1 MIKRIWPY
9 LAVLCIGSAWGLT
22 IPLTKVIVSD
32 GYLFFGLIFWQ
43 QVICASVLGI
53 VLMIQR
59 QRLTITPGVLR
70 LFAIIACVGTI
81 APNSASYTAAIHLP
95 AGFLAVI
102 IATVPMFG
110 FPIAVMMG
118 NEAFAKFRL
127 LGLFFGLCGVM
138 LLVLPEARLPDSSK
152 VGFIFLAVIAPLCYG
167 FEGNYVARFGTQN
180 LNPVATLFGASC
192 LGALAT
198 LPFALLS
205 GHWIDPRLPWGAPDL
220 ALIASATLH
229 AFAYTSYVWLVKR
242 AGPVF
247 ALQVSYAVTI
257 FAVFWAIILLNEQPS
272 LFLWAA
278 LSAILIGMFLV
289 QPRR

>member
-1 MIKRIWPY
+1 
-9 LAVLCIGSAWGLT
+9 
-22 IPLTKVIVSD
+22 
-32 GYLFFGLIFWQ
+32 
-43 QVICASVLGI
+43 LGI
-53 VLMIQR
+53 VLLVRR
-59 QRLTITPGVLR
+59 QSLTITPGALR

-118 NEAFAKFRL
+118 NETFAKFRL

>member
-53 VLMIQR
+53 VLLLQR

-110 FPIAVMMG
+110 FPIALMMG
-118 NEAFAKFRL
+118 NETFAKFRL
-127 LGLFFGLCGVM
+127 LGLFFGLLGVM
-138 LLVLPEARLPDSSK
+138 LLVLPEARLPESSK
-152 VGFIFLAVIAPLCYG
+152 VGFIFLAVIAPLC
-167 FEGNYVARFGTQN
+167 
-180 LNPVATLFGASC
+180 
-192 LGALAT
+192 
-198 LPFALLS
+198 LS
-205 GHWIDPRLPWGAPDL
+205 
-220 ALIASATLH
+220 LIH
-229 AFAYTSYVWLVKR
+229 
-242 AGPVF
+242 
-247 ALQVSYAVTI
+247 I
-257 FAVFWAIILLNEQPS
+257 
-272 LFLWAA
+272 
-278 LSAILIGMFLV
+278 
-289 QPRR
+289 

>member
-1 MIKRIWPY
+1 M
-9 LAVLCIGSAWGLT
+9 
-22 IPLTKVIVSD
+22 
-32 GYLFFGLIFWQ
+32 
-43 QVICASVLGI
+43 
-53 VLMIQR
+53 
-59 QRLTITPGVLR
+59 
-70 LFAIIACVGTI
+70 
-81 APNSASYTAAIHLP
+81 
-95 AGFLAVI
+95 
-102 IATVPMFG
+102 
-110 FPIAVMMG
+110 
-118 NEAFAKFRL
+118 
-127 LGLFFGLCGVM
+127 
-138 LLVLPEARLPDSSK
+138 
-152 VGFIFLAVIAPLCYG
+152 
-167 FEGNYVARFGTQN
+167 
-180 LNPVATLFGASC
+180 ATLFGASC

-220 ALIASATLH
+220 ALIASAALH